1 MPRKEIDLALVRDE
15 CARFPEAFQS
25 VLMATVGQSGMPD
38 ASYAAY
44 VQFEDDYYVYV
55 SELAQHTKNLAE
67 TGNVSLL
74 FIEEE
79 ASARHL
85 FARQRMTLQCDADFV
100 SRSTEEF
107 ERIMDLF
114 EEKFG
119 AFMSMLKKLN
129 DFHLFRMTPRKGAFV
144 RGFAQAFELDGKGM
158 SNIRHISDRGH
169 KAQNEEA
176 DKELDQYA

>member
-1 MPRKEIDLALVRDE
+1 MPRKEIDLNVVRDE
-15 CARFPEAFQS
+15 CVRFPEAFQS

-44 VQFEDDYYVYV
+44 VQFENDYYVYV
-55 SELAQHTKNLAE
+55 SELASHTKNLAE

-79 ASARHL
+79 SSARHL
-85 FARQRMTLQCDADFV
+85 FARQRMTLQCNASFV

-107 ERIMDLF
+107 ERVMDMF

-119 AFMSMLKKLN
+119 SIMSMLKSLK
-129 DFHLFRMTPRKGAFV
+129 DFHMFRITPRKAAFV

-158 SNIRHISDRGH
+158 SNIRHINDRGH
-169 KAQNEEA
+169 KSEDRESEKKMNE
-176 DKELDQYA
+176 YA